1 MTIVFSCCQ
10 PSLVVSY
17 DTVQAIHSVWVLR
30 KVTSDVRDHTHKCTN
45 PNMAF
50 LTLKVLFYLLQE
62 RCLVLRCTVDP
73 KGTPLRL
80 MVSGFLTSHL
90 RNMPHLDCPG
100 GGCSHGLASGTGP
113 GFVMCLLIFPTILTK
128 NIFQGCCRIK
138 CFRPFMVRKL
148 LLGFIFS
155 IYLHSEKRL
164 KL

>member
-1 MTIVFSCCQ
+1 MTLSRQYIQSGSYARSHLMWEIIHTSAQ
-10 PSLVVSY
+10 TQIWPSLPS
-17 DTVQAIHSVWVLR
+17 R
-30 KVTSDVRDHTHKCTN
+30 C
-45 PNMAF
+45 F
-50 LTLKVLFYLLQE
+50 FYLLQE

-80 MVSGFLTSHL
+80 MVSGFLSSHL

-113 GFVMCLLIFPTILTK
+113 GFVMCFLIFPTILTK
-128 NIFQGCCRIK
+128 NICQGCCRIK

-155 IYLHSEKRL
+155 IYLHSEKWL
-164 KL
+164 KS

>member
-1 MTIVFSCCQ
+1 MTLSKQYTQSGSYARSHLMWEIIHTSAQ
-10 PSLVVSY
+10 TQIWPSLPS
-17 DTVQAIHSVWVLR
+17 R
-30 KVTSDVRDHTHKCTN
+30 C
-45 PNMAF
+45 F
-50 LTLKVLFYLLQE
+50 FYLFQE

-113 GFVMCLLIFPTILTK
+113 GFVMCFLIFPTVFWQR
-128 NIFQGCCRIK
+128 IFVKGAVELNV
-138 CFRPFMVRKL
+138 FGL
-148 LLGFIFS
+148 LWSENYYLALFFLFI
-155 IYLHSEKRL
+155 LHSEEQL